1 MERRARSGRVLT
13 QWHNDWLKPTCCAW
27 LISPPAAAAT
37 SNSEVIPEDLGQGL
51 ARAAERVIGW
61 RESFAAAGMIRKARA
76 IPCARRRGRVL
87 GADSGVV
94 PAGLV
99 ARFPFWPKK
108 KPQSLSLPA
117 SKVTAGRF
125 L

>member
-1 MERRARSGRVLT
+1 MEPRVKSGRVLI
-13 QWHNDWLKPTCCAW
+13 QWHKGWPKPTCCAW
-27 LISPPAAAAT
+27 LIAPPAAAAT
-37 SNSEVIPEDLGQGL
+37 SNSEASPEDLGQGL

-61 RESFAAAGMIRKARA
+61 RESFAAAGMIRKAPA
-76 IPCARRRGRVL
+76 IPCARRRGLVL
-87 GADSGVV
+87 EADSGVV

>member
-1 MERRARSGRVLT
+1 MEPRARSGRVLI
-13 QWHNDWLKPTCCAW
+13 QWHKGWPKPTCCAW
-27 LISPPAAAAT
+27 LIAPPAAAAT
-37 SNSEVIPEDLGQGL
+37 SNSEASPEDLGQGL

-99 ARFPFWPKK
+99 VPFRFWPKK
-108 KPQSLSLPA
+108 RPQWLFLPVL
-117 SKVTAGRF
+117 KVTAGHF